1 MSLVAVGAAGVDRY
15 HRGGPFE
22 YRGHQKR
29 DDRRGKNP
37 RGDKDDTIL
46 SVIASRQQES
56 PIKKP
61 MVQHFPR
68 KRPLS
73 SAASEVHDSNELAF
87 GSFSSENVENPVKS
101 PDDGDFFSRSEGAGG
116 GKERERRGFVCNFW
130 RRFGSGSCLARDAVC
145 LVPTACAAS
154 WRTFTTVRGRIHS
167 RRTRESR
174 RR

>member
-73 SAASEVHDSNELAF
+73 SAASEVHDGNELAF

-116 GKERERRGFVCNFW
+116 GKERGEDLFVIFGGDLAPVRVWRGMLCVWC
-130 RRFGSGSCLARDAVC
+130 RP
-145 LVPTACAAS
+145 LVLLVGGLLRP
-154 WRTFTTVRGRIHS
+154 
-167 RRTRESR
+167 
-174 RR
+174 